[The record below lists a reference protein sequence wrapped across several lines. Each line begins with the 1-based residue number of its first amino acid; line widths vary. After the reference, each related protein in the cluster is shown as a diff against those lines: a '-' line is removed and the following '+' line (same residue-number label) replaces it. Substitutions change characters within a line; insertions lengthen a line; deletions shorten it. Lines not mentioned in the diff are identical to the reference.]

1 MSTQEKSSSSKYF
14 KWLIA
19 LGVVILFAVTSPKS
33 LDAYGKS
40 DRDRKYYKVDN
51 YLLFSTLSGSYQSGA
66 VWKVVEVG
74 ILGMHFKVKDY

>member
-19 LGVVILFAVTSPKS
+19 LGVVILFAFTAPKT

-40 DRDRKYYKVDN
+40 DRDKKYYKVDN
-51 YLLFSTLSGSYQSGA
+51 YLLFTTMSGSYQSGA

-74 ILGMHFKVKDY
+74 VLCMHFKVKEY